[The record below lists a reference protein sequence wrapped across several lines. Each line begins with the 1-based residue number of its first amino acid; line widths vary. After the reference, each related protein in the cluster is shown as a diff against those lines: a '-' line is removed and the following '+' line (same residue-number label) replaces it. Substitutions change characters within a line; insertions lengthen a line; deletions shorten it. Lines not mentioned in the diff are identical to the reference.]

1 MTVYSNTKGKM
12 TECRGQNKYTRRK
25 KMKKRMA
32 AVVLSLILVMQMVF
46 TTGIMQKSVKA
57 IDRENGI

>member
-1 MTVYSNTKGKM
+1 
-12 TECRGQNKYTRRK
+12 
-25 KMKKRMA
+25 MKKRMT

-46 TTGIMQKSVKA
+46 TTGIMQKSAKA

>member
-1 MTVYSNTKGKM
+1 M